1 MLTGGGGTN
10 GGAARDNGQR
20 MSELLI
26 AALNHPLR
34 RKLLR
39 ALHSADDARSPIQ
52 LSKAIEANVSNID
65 YQIKVLESLGAVV
78 KTGDRQVRGAREN
91 FFASRVSGHKQMVAI
106 LADTARD
113 DEGAALP

>member
-39 ALHSADDARSPIQ
+39 ALHNADDARSPMQ
-52 LSKAIEANVSNID
+52 LSKTIEANVSNVD
-65 YQIKVLESLGAVV
+65 YHVKVLESLGAVV
-78 KTGDRQVRGAREN
+78 KTGDRQVRGAREH
-91 FFASRVSGHKQMVAI
+91 FFASKVSSHKQMVAI

-113 DEGAALP
+113 DEGAALA

>member
-1 MLTGGGGTN
+1 MLTDGGGTN
-10 GGAARDNGQR
+10 GGGAKDNGQR
-20 MSELLI
+20 MSEPLI

-34 RKLLR
+34 RRLLR
-39 ALHSADDARSPIQ
+39 ALHSAGDARSPIQ
-52 LSKAIEANVSNID
+52 LSKIIGANVSNVD
-65 YQIKVLESLGAVV
+65 YHVKVLESLGAVA

-91 FFASRVSGHKQMVAI
+91 FFASKVSGHEQMVAI